1 VRAAVVTAA
10 VVFAV
15 LAGCFVAVEGASHD
29 VHIDAPDQ
37 LVAAIEAFELE
48 TGSGSARSR

>member
-1 VRAAVVTAA
+1 MRAKPAAVTAGA
-10 VVFAV
+10 VLAV

-29 VHIDAPDQ
+29 VHIDAPDE

-48 TGSGSARSR
+48 TP